1 MKNNNDS
8 LTYTGKFILN
18 HNNIDQSSF
27 NINIY
32 LVNKQTIIQI
42 TKPFY
47 GNVLNIKFNEEN
59 DLIISPK
66 QFSET
71 FYISDEMIKN
81 FKYWL
86 SQCLMSYEML
96 INEDYND
103 EYFKFKC
110 ITQNQKTSFDINYNR
125 FLLNGFVIRK

>member
-27 NINIY
+27 NININ

-81 FKYWL
+81 FKF
-86 SQCLMSYEML
+86 M
-96 INEDYND
+96 IFFFTIDY
-103 EYFKFKC
+103 FM
-110 ITQNQKTSFDINYNR
+110 
-125 FLLNGFVIRK
+125 